1 MTLALVLT
9 ACAACTDNPRDG
21 GTPPEEEIRQNT
33 GVIATDPAASRG
45 PAPEVPGATSGGTVT
60 IFRETALAR
69 LDPQR
74 IYSFMGLSVS
84 QLYARRLTTYADDG
98 NGKLTLVGDLAETPG
113 TDVNRDCRTWEFRLK
128 ENVRFET
135 GAPVTARDVAY
146 GIARSF
152 DLTLAGGPTYLQ
164 EWLADTPQYDK
175 VYDFAADRTA
185 LPPGVE
191 VPDDRTLR
199 LTFPKPHCDLPF
211 AAALPATA
219 PVPAAADTGLDY
231 DRKPIATGPYLIEGR
246 TGDTELR
253 LVRNP
258 QWDATTDAVRHAYPD
273 RFTLAFGADP
283 VTQTNRIL
291 AAQGADA
298 AAVSYDGIP
307 PSLIPKVTGDS
318 LLRSL
323 TPRHS
328 VLNIN
333 TRRVTDLA
341 VRRALN
347 AAINRE
353 ELVKALGGAAVAR
366 PVTTLLP
373 PSTIGWHD
381 YNAYPAL
388 PSLGANV
395 PELVLAY
402 PDDAEGQIQGTA
414 LANSLRKAGFK
425 ILTKPVAADDFLH
438 EIQRADNS
446 WDLYPDYWA
455 PDWPS
460 GAAVLPALYDGR
472 GIKASG
478 GNNGTSYLDSRALD
492 AEFDRILALPLDAQG
507 NEWAALDEK
516 IMREYAPAVP
526 LYVEMTCTV
535 RGPRL
540 GGLFVDGVF
549 GSPAFVNAFVRG

>member
-1 MTLALVLT
+1 MTLALVLA

-21 GTPPEEEIRQNT
+21 GTPPDGDIRQNT

-45 PAPEVPGATSGGTVT
+45 PAPEVPGATPGGTVT
-60 IFRETALAR
+60 IFRETTLAR

-74 IYSFMGLSVS
+74 ISAFMGLSIS

-98 NGKLTLVGDLAETPG
+98 NGTLTLVGDLAETPG
-113 TDVNRDCRTWEFRLK
+113 TDVRGDCRTWEFRIK

-152 DLTLAGGPTYLQ
+152 DLTLSGGPTYLQ
-164 EWLADTPQYDK
+164 EWLADTPQFDT

-199 LTFPKPHCDLPF
+199 LSFPKPHCDLPF

-231 DRKPIATGPYLIEGR
+231 DKKPIATGPYLIEGR

-258 QWDATTDAVRHAYPD
+258 QWDPATDAVRHAYPD
-273 RFTLAFGADP
+273 RFTLSFGADP

-298 AAVSYDGIP
+298 AAVSFDGVP
-307 PSLIPKVTGDS
+307 PSLISKVTGDG
-318 LLRSL
+318 LLRSP

-347 AAINRE
+347 AAIDRE
-353 ELVKALGGAAVAR
+353 DLVKAVGGASVAR
-366 PVTTLLP
+366 PVTTLLA
-373 PSTIGWHD
+373 PSTIGWRD
-381 YNAYPAL
+381 YDAYPGPAS
-388 PSLGANV
+388 PAAGM
-395 PELVLAY
+395 PELVLAH
-402 PDDAEGQIQGTA
+402 PDDAEGQILGTV
-414 LANSLRKAGFK
+414 LANSLRRAGFR
-425 ILTKPVAADDFLH
+425 ILTKAVPADDFL
-438 EIQRADNS
+438 ADIKRPDNP
-446 WDLYPDYWA
+446 WDLYPDHWA

-472 GIKASG
+472 GIKATG
-478 GNNGTSYLDSRALD
+478 GNNGTSYLDARPLD
-492 AEFDRILALPLDAQG
+492 AEFDRILAMPLDAQG
-507 NEWAALDEK
+507 AEWAALDER

-526 LYVEMTCTV
+526 LYVELTCTV

-540 GGLFVDGVF
+540 GGLFVDGVI
-549 GSPAFVNAFVRG
+549 GSPAFVNAFVRP